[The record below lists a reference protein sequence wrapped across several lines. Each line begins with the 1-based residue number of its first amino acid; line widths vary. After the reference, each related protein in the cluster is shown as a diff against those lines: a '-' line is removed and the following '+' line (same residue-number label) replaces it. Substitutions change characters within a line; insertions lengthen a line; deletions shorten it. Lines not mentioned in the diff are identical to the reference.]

1 MEQPLKY
8 SDLIQ
13 ADESINNLIKQLD
26 EANDA
31 YNNLGNSVKAEAQRI
46 ASAMQTISGATQQG
60 RNATRGYSEDAQK
73 LLKAERDLNFARSET
88 ARKIAELKAMKK
100 DEQTITKLTIQLNR
114 ASAGSYEALSAQY
127 GLNKIRLNAMTEE
140 YRKNT
145 KEGQKLEAETRD
157 IYDRMSE
164 LQKATGKYTL
174 EVGNYEKAVGQLMGT
189 QNRYI
194 QGLQTIDGLFKG
206 GLMNG
211 IKGVGTAL
219 AGVGKQ
225 MLALMM
231 NPIVAAIAAIAAAF
245 MALGKGISTSEE
257 NTRTLA
263 RIMAPFERILTEV
276 VDVLQTMAG
285 WLLKGVE
292 GLSNMAMAASR
303 FAERLPIVGR
313 YLKQVNDA
321 LDENVRLTREKQ
333 ELENAERNFQV
344 SNAKMAANIAKFRAD
359 AEKTSDPRRRAQLLK
374 MALSIEEKAMYDELK
389 LAERDFNL
397 KKALAAQAGNDKK
410 TNDELAQSEA
420 NLYRVREQF
429 YQRQIRLNSK
439 LRRSE
444 EQLNK
449 QKGGGKTDDSQ
460 DKYLAAMRSYED
472 ARVEAMDDGFTKERF
487 KILLNYDRQIEDLQ
501 ARMTKEV
508 ELRDIFR
515 KQIEALEEQK
525 QLKLSQLVEK
535 EAAAQEKQLKDA
547 AAQEK
552 ARQDKLKKEAEE
564 TLRIRMDVVNKED
577 ELRNL
582 EIDNMSVSENEKT
595 RLRLEAEKE
604 RIKKIYDLNVA
615 SGKMLT
621 ALDRK
626 LFEEQIKA
634 IDNEITKTEGKAD
647 LWDKMG
653 FKLNDEQ
660 KEAISE
666 SFAFAVD
673 QLNSYMQAW
682 VDAANKKV
690 EAANKDVDN
699 AQRVLDAEREA
710 RANGYASNVEYAQKE
725 LDFAKKNQEKAL
737 REQERAQRAQI
748 LLDTALQ
755 ASSLVTATAN
765 IWKSF
770 TPLGPFGVAGA
781 IAATALMWGSF
792 AAAKIKALQ
801 ATRQNSEKYGEGTV
815 ELLQGG
821 SHQSGNDVDLGRKKD
836 GTRRRAEGGEFFAVI
851 NKRNSRRYRKEI
863 PDVIRAFN
871 NGTFEQKYGNAY
883 AGGQNFIV
891 ADGKQSPDLT
901 LLSDNVN
908 SIREQGERKTYTDGK
923 GTHVVYKNLHRII
936 RS

>member
-13 ADESINNLIKQLD
+13 ADDTINNLIRQLD

-31 YNNLGNSVKAEAQRI
+31 YNNLGNSVKAEASRI

-60 RNATRGYSEDAQK
+60 RSATRGYSEDAQK

-194 QGLQTIDGLFKG
+194 QGLQTLNSIFAG

-245 MALGKGISTSEE
+245 MALSKGISTSEE

-303 FAERLPIVGR
+303 FAERLPIVGK

-333 ELENAERNFQV
+333 ELENAERKFQV

-359 AEKTSDPRRRAQLLK
+359 AEKTNDPKRRAQLLK
-374 MALSIEEKAMYDELK
+374 MAQSIEEKAMYDELK
-389 LAERDFNL
+389 LAEKDFEI

-439 LRRSE
+439 LRRAE
-444 EQLNK
+444 EQQNK
-449 QKGGGKTDDSQ
+449 KTGGSTGGEDMDAKR
-460 DKYLAAMRSYED
+460 LAAVRQYED
-472 ARVEAMDDGFTKERF
+472 ARVEAMDEGFTKERF
-487 KILLNYDRQIEDLQ
+487 KILLNYDRQEEDLR
-501 ARMTKEV
+501 AKMKKEV
-508 ELRDIFR
+508 SLRDVYQ
-515 KQIEALEEQK
+515 KQIEALEIQK
-525 QLKLSQLVEK
+525 QQKLATLVEK
-535 EAAAQEKQLKDA
+535 EAE
-547 AAQEK
+547 AQEK
-552 ARQDKLKKEAEE
+552 ALKDAKAKEKARKDAERKAAEE
-564 TLRIRMDVVNKED
+564 VLRIQSDVINKEN
-577 ELRNL
+577 EVRNL
-582 EIDNMSVSENEKT
+582 EIDSMNISENEKT

-621 ALDRK
+621 ALDKK
-626 LFEEQIKA
+626 LFSEQMKA
-634 IDNEITKTEGKAD
+634 
-647 LWDKMG
+647 
-653 FKLNDEQ
+653 
-660 KEAISE
+660 
-666 SFAFAVD
+666 
-673 QLNSYMQAW
+673 
-682 VDAANKKV
+682 
-690 EAANKDVDN
+690 
-699 AQRVLDAEREA
+699 LDAEISRNTKHRDIYDMLGLKLDDDKKQAISDTFSFAMEQLSAYMDAWVQAAEAKAQMAQEDVDRAQSTLDAEIEA
-710 RANGYASNVEYAQKE
+710 RNQGYASDVEGARKE
-725 LDFAKKNQEKAL
+725 LELAKKTQQSAL
-737 REQERAQRAQI
+737 REQEKAQKAQQ
-748 LLDTALQ
+748 ALATVQQ
-755 ASSLVTATAN
+755 ATNLVSASAL
-765 IWKSF
+765 IWAQ
-770 TPLGPFGVAGA
+770 LGFPWA
-781 IAATALMWGSF
+781 IPALAVMWGSF
-792 AAAKIKALQ
+792 AMAKIKAAQ
-801 ATRQNSEKYGEGTV
+801 VTSQGTEQYGEGTV
-815 ELLQGG
+815 ELLEGG
-821 SHQSGNDVDLGRKKD
+821 SHQSGNDIDLGRKKD
-836 GTRRRAEGGEFFAVI
+836 GTRRRAEGGEYFAVI

-883 AGGQNFIV
+883 AGGQSVIINEER
-891 ADGKQSPDLT
+891 QSPDLR
-901 LLSDNVN
+901 LLSDDV
-908 SIREQGERKTYTDGK
+908 SAIREQGERRTYTDSN
-923 GTHVVYKNLHRII
+923 GTHVLYKNLHRLI